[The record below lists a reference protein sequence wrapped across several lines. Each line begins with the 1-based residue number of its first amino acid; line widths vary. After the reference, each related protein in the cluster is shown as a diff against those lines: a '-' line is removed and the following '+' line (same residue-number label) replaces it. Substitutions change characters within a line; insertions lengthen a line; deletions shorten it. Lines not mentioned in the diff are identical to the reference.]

1 MLIPTAAAASGDISL
16 SSMSF
21 STERILE
28 GQSVRIWASALNNSP
43 YDLLGSIRF
52 SNQFGIINVDQPISA
67 LAGNTDDVF
76 VDWFPPSSGYYTIT
90 TTVIPWD
97 PTDDDISN
105 NVIAKQIFV
114 EADMDH
120 DGIPDDEDD
129 DRDGDGVSND
139 DDAFPDDSGESED
152 TDGDGIG
159 NNADDDDDND
169 GVLDD
174 DDAFPDDPYHH
185 SDQDDDGIPDDEDDD
200 RDGDG
205 LSNDDE
211 DKADT
216 DPDNPDTDGDG
227 YLDGHDPF
235 PTNPSEWQDTDG
247 DGQGDNSDPDIDG
260 DLVDNDSDSDPYN
273 SSPSADTDKE
283 VYLTNIG
290 DEVIFDAS
298 ASSDDGSIIN
308 YIWDFDGEI
317 LDGPV
322 ITRNFDAKGL
332 QTATLTV
339 YDENGQSDTTEFK
352 VRVLNLRFIIWALLF
367 ALTLISLAYYLI
379 YRYNREARNKK
390 PAKKATAKAKKTSKK
405 IKKKK

>member
-1 MLIPTAAAASGDISL
+1 MLIPSAAAASGDISL

-120 DGIPDDEDD
+120 
-129 DRDGDGVSND
+129 
-139 DDAFPDDSGESED
+139 
-152 TDGDGIG
+152 
-159 NNADDDDDND
+159 
-169 GVLDD
+169 
-174 DDAFPDDPYHH
+174 
-185 SDQDDDGIPDDEDDD
+185 DGIPDDEDDD